1 MEGEI
6 KSSKFITMK
15 FYCTT
20 IIAILLFS
28 SCLKQSIPDA
38 MLGKHKSGAA
48 TLNCEINGSPVRISV
63 NDADN
68 QNRDY
73 YTLGCSKSGYYI
85 LDALTGNGELTFS
98 FYTDSLTTGNYKYT
112 GNFGDNFITDYNNS
126 PSFVH
131 NINDSMS
138 FNITSY
144 TNGHISG
151 NFSGQLTPL
160 ISSGS
165 TNIWGTP
172 GSVLI
177 TNGSFENVPVFY

>member
-1 MEGEI
+1 
-6 KSSKFITMK
+6 MK

-20 IIAILLFS
+20 IISILLFS

-38 MLGKHKSGAA
+38 MLGKHESSAA
-48 TLNCEINGSPVRISV
+48 TLSCEINGNQVKISV
-63 NDADN
+63 SDADN
-68 QNRDY
+68 QTPGY
-73 YTLGCSKSGYYI
+73 YTLACTKSGFYV
-85 LDALTGNGELTFS
+85 LQAVGAGGEFTFS

-112 GNFGDNFITDYNNS
+112 GNFGDIFITDFNNS

-131 NINDSMS
+131 DFNDSMS

-160 ISSGS
+160 ISPG
-165 TNIWGTP
+165 TPDIWGTA